1 MKLMK
6 ARTHYTM
13 TDKKLTD
20 SEIVKV
26 LECCVTYEFC
36 TECPLVDNCPSDYS
50 LLKSA
55 LDLINR
61 QKAEIERL
69 NKQLEEFKFLES
81 RVNSIK
87 NTPKDTFSGALISIA
102 EGVARYEAVKE
113 FAERLKEYVESY
125 DVTTGYRV
133 TIVQAVE
140 EETIDNLVKEMV
152 GENK

>member
-36 TECPLVDNCPSDYS
+36 TVCPLVDNCPSSCS
-50 LLKSA
+50 LLKST

-69 NKQLEEFKFLES
+69 EQEKGQFEADVEMFTDIGKMYSELKAEAIKEVFEKLRAEYTERFLVS
-81 RVNSIK
+81 G
-87 NTPKDTFSGALISIA
+87 DTVIEILNEA
-102 EGVARYEAVKE
+102 E
-113 FAERLKEYVESY
+113 
-125 DVTTGYRV
+125 
-133 TIVQAVE
+133 
-140 EETIDNLVKEMV
+140 KEMV
-152 GENK
+152 GEG

>member
-1 MKLMK
+1 
-6 ARTHYTM
+6 M
-13 TDKKLTD
+13 TDK
-20 SEIVKV
+20 EIIK
-26 LECCVTYEFC
+26 
-36 TECPLVDNCPSDYS
+36 
-50 LLKSA
+50 A
-55 LDLINR
+55 LDGADVFLRNRANSEPAQLNEYDIEAFIDIANVCDEAANLINR

-152 GENK
+152 GEN